1 MELHFWVVIH
11 CIGYE
16 IYKKKFVEENI
27 IIRTEHVKNV
37 AIMEKPILNLRT
49 L

>member
-1 MELHFWVVIH
+1 MGGY
-11 CIGYE
+11 IGYE
-16 IYKKKFVEENI
+16 IDKKKFVEENMS
-27 IIRTEHVKNV
+27 IRTEHVKYV